1 LPLGTPEQA
10 SEAERRFEIPSEA
23 LVLASAPDAPLLIA
37 QGIPADAVERREGR
51 FLLGLLGAI
60 VAIASAMAL
69 AMIVSGALG
78 T

>member
-1 LPLGTPEQA
+1 M
-10 SEAERRFEIPSEA
+10 
-23 LVLASAPDAPLLIA
+23 LASAPDAPLLIA
-37 QGIPADAVERREGR
+37 QGIPSDAVERREGR